1 MTVEH
6 RRNPLA
12 LEIFNKNVVL
22 LLVLRL
28 AILRYFSAQVF
39 LNPAQ
44 GARLFSL
51 PYLTGTKGV
60 CHYRHTELQLLARWL
75 AMFLLQVPSV
85 ERANRR
91 NIVFGTLLSIDQFI
105 AKLQG
110 EKVERVASFRVYQS
124 NNYKVQTLETATGI
138 SVLLFSD
145 PTFPDAKSRLRR
157 CCHIF
162 HKYRN
167 NKFTQENGPRPC
179 IHSCVLEQELVRVLR
194 LN

>member
-1 MTVEH
+1 MLYFCSSFDSLFFAI
-6 RRNPLA
+6 LA
-12 LEIFNKNVVL
+12 LKN
-22 LLVLRL
+22 
-28 AILRYFSAQVF
+28 FF
-39 LNPAQ
+39 KNPAQ

-51 PYLTGTKGV
+51 TYLTGTKEV
-60 CHYRHTELQLLARWL
+60 CHYRHNDIQLFARWC
-75 AMFLLQVPSV
+75 AMFLLQVHSV

-162 HKYRN
+162 HKYRHN
-167 NKFTQENGPRPC
+167 NFTQENGPRPC
-179 IHSCVLEQELVRVLR
+179 KHSCVLEQELVRVLR

>member
-12 LEIFNKNVVL
+12 LEIFNKN
-22 LLVLRL
+22 
-28 AILRYFSAQVF
+28 
-39 LNPAQ
+39 

-51 PYLTGTKGV
+51 TYLTGTKEV
-60 CHYRHTELQLLARWL
+60 H
-75 AMFLLQVPSV
+75 SV

-105 AKLQG
+105 AKLQR

-162 HKYRN
+162 HKYRHN
-167 NKFTQENGPRPC
+167 NFTQENGPRPC
-179 IHSCVLEQELVRVLR
+179 KHSCVLEQELVRVLR

>member
-1 MTVEH
+1 MLYFCSSFDSLFFAI
-6 RRNPLA
+6 LA
-12 LEIFNKNVVL
+12 LKN
-22 LLVLRL
+22 
-28 AILRYFSAQVF
+28 FF
-39 LNPAQ
+39 KNPAQ

-60 CHYRHTELQLLARWL
+60 CHYRHTELQLLAHWL

-91 NIVFGTLLSIDQFI
+91 NIVFGTLLSIDQFV

-110 EKVERVASFRVYQS
+110 KQVERVASFRVYQS